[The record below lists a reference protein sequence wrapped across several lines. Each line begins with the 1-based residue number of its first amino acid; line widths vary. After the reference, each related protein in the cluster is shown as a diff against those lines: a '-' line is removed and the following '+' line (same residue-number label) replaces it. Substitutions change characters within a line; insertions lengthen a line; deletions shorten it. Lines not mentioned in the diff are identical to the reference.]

1 MKLSYNIQKE
11 SSSGESEK
19 KLSDSP
25 IYSERDL
32 VRIIDKVKEREIEK
46 SKLWDEIWKNTVKKF
61 GDETNKL
68 SNKVEKLEQNIE
80 SSNSRSFAILAIFTA
95 VFTFISVNI
104 NIFNR
109 VEKFYQAVGFMS
121 LNAFLTLTIISVP
134 LLILKSFDTKGNF
147 PKQANRML
155 WKIFFV
161 GILFLILPL
170 IISFFVNFPYL
181 EIVEKMQCECK
192 TTN

>member
-1 MKLSYNIQKE
+1 MPESIKLPNF
-11 SSSGESEK
+11 SSS
-19 KLSDSP
+19 LSREHKFRKTDSRE
-25 IYSERDL
+25 YSIAEIIEATEERKNEELELRD
-32 VRIIDKVKEREIEK
+32 
-46 SKLWDEIWKNTVKKF
+46 KLWRKTVESF
-61 GDETNKL
+61 NGENNKL
-68 SNKVEKLEQNIE
+68 REKVEKLEQNIE

-109 VEKFYQAVGFMS
+109 IEKFYQAVGFMS
-121 LNAFLTLTIISVP
+121 LNAFLTLIIISVP

-155 WKIFFV
+155 WRIFFV

-170 IISFFVNFPYL
+170 IISFFVSFPYL
-181 EIVEKMQCECK
+181 EIVEKMQCECEVI
-192 TTN
+192 N